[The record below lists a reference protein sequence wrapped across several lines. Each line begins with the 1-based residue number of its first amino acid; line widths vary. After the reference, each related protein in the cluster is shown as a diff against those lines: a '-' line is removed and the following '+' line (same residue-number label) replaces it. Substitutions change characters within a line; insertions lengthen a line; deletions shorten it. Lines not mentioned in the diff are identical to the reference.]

1 MTSRTMTEIFL
12 GVINILLLKIY
23 FYKAYVTLWYYVAA
37 FDKATS
43 AKASFDKHQVYSYK
57 AYAIMLT

>member
-1 MTSRTMTEIFL
+1 MMTNYWYMTDTSCEMLNF
-12 GVINILLLKIY
+12 
-23 FYKAYVTLWYYVAA
+23 VTLWYYVAA